1 MINSEQR
8 QLLHQFL
15 LLDLAVRSL
24 QQDYKTIEH
33 LKMKTVYLPLL
44 DSLLKDLRK
53 DSFSLKRQLA
63 SQQIRVV
70 GWHRI
75 NEYFSD
81 IQVATAGNDEWL
93 RYANQALKTE
103 VEQLLFSHIKKSHSH
118 EWSSAT
124 KIVVI

>member
-103 VEQLLFSHIKKSHSH
+103 VEQLLFSHIKK
-118 EWSSAT
+118 AT
-124 KIVVI
+124 HMSGLPLRK

>member
-1 MINSEQR
+1 MVVINSEQR

-103 VEQLLFSHIKKSHSH
+103 VEQLLFSHIKKPL
-118 EWSSAT
+118 T
-124 KIVVI
+124 